1 MTPHEIIALT
11 FTAVMVGVAIGFAY
25 APTKAE
31 PEPVDAAM
39 EAYRDAAV
47 FYCECLLAGFG
58 STTSWD
64 KWRKARE
71 VYLTESRED

>member
-1 MTPHEIIALT
+1 MMYLLCGLIGAL
-11 FTAVMVGVAIGFAY
+11 IGA
-25 APTKAE
+25 ALVRQHPAE

-39 EAYRDAAV
+39 EAYRDAVV

-64 KWRKARE
+64 KWRQARE
-71 VYLTESRED
+71 VYLTEAMEY

>member
-1 MTPHEIIALT
+1 MMYLLCGLLGALISAA
-11 FTAVMVGVAIGFAY
+11 FVRQH
-25 APTKAE
+25 PAE